1 MRRFSLAF
9 LALVLGISLTTIAQG
24 TAGGDYGRGVPKVQV
39 KGVNLS
45 GQVSKDG
52 KMFLADDDNTWSV
65 INSDLVKGFEGRKV
79 TVNCRMDLNNR
90 AIHILD
96 VLERHL
102 AKYKASYKDDAFRR

>member
-65 INSDLVKGFEGRKV
+65 NNLDILKGFEGRYV
-79 TVNCRMDLNNR
+79 TVKCRMDPSKR
-90 AIHILD
+90 AIHVLD

-102 AKYKASYKDDAFRR
+102 TNYTNFKDSAFRR